1 MWSSRIIPST
11 PYRGNTS
18 QAIRCLPTTTV
29 IHVGVAGQSGA
40 GRSIHEERVTFQSLL
55 RQSPYLFY
63 RPPPCRR
70 VTRVGIFPPSP
81 EKDFKREVWQGNKV
95 GLWVE
100 RDDMLSERLVSSV
113 CYLSGL
119 SHPQGRTVQTWT
131 HQQEGGLSSFLV
143 CGWFVVI
150 TVLVLCVEGTLL
162 QILIFPVSVYVS
174 WMLDFNDTGK

>member
-81 EKDFKREVWQGNKV
+81 EKDFKREVWHGNKV

-113 CYLSGL
+113 WTLAPPGTDSTNVDPSTRRWSFKFSRLWVICCYYSVGFMCRGDIFTNLNISR
-119 SHPQGRTVQTWT
+119 Q
-131 HQQEGGLSSFLV
+131 
-143 CGWFVVI
+143 C
-150 TVLVLCVEGTLL
+150 LCE
-162 QILIFPVSVYVS
+162 
-174 WMLDFNDTGK
+174 LDVGF

>member
-119 SHPQGRTVQTWT
+119 SHTPGTDSTNVD
-131 HQQEGGLSSFLV
+131 SSTRRWSFKFSRL
-143 CGWFVVI
+143 GVI
-150 TVLVLCVEGTLL
+150 SCYYNFGLCVEGIYF
-162 QILIFPVSVYVS
+162 QILIFPVNVYVS
-174 WMLDFNDTGK
+174 WM

>member
-100 RDDMLSERLVSSV
+100 RWHVIWASSV
-113 CYLSGL
+113 LCLLSVWTLAPPRDGQYKRGL
-119 SHPQGRTVQTWT
+119 INKKVVFQVF
-131 HQQEGGLSSFLV
+131 SFGSDFLLLQL
-143 CGWFVVI
+143 WFVCRGDI
-150 TVLVLCVEGTLL
+150 FSDLNISCQRLCE
-162 QILIFPVSVYVS
+162 
-174 WMLDFNDTGK
+174 LDVGF

>member
-95 GLWVE
+95 GLSGE
-100 RDDMLSERLVSSV
+100 RWHVIWASSV
-113 CYLSGL
+113 LCLLS
-119 SHPQGRTVQTWT
+119 VWT
-131 HQQEGGLSSFLV
+131 LAPPGTDSTNVDPSTRRWSFKFSRL
-143 CGWFVVI
+143 WVI
-150 TVLVLCVEGTLL
+150 RYYYSVGFLCWGD
-162 QILIFPVSVYVS
+162 IFTNLNISRQCLCE
-174 WMLDFNDTGK
+174 LDVGF